1 MKENFCCVDI
11 STTPQNTTNCTIE
24 KLHARIKN
32 KNDALNPE
40 DNSPNSS
47 SNSLGILSS
56 YCIINYLKKD
66 LKCPASN
73 GCFEIRIMTFTESED
88 AFVSF
93 CWDSF

>member
-11 STTPQNTTNCTIE
+11 STTPQNNTDCTIE
-24 KLHARIKN
+24 KLLARIETQ
-32 KNDALNPE
+32 NDPLNPE

-66 LKCPASN
+66 LKCPASD
-73 GCFEIRIMTFTESED
+73 GCFEIRDLTSTETDD
-88 AFVSF
+88 AYVSF
-93 CWDSF
+93 YWDHF